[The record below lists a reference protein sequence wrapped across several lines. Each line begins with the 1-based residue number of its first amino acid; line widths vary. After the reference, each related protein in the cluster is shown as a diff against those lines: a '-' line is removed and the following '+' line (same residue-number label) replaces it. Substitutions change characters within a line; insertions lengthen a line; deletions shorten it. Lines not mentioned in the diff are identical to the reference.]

1 MFLIAIEL
9 RLKGKKME
17 IIGIGILFMIGV
29 YLAPVVIGIIIVA
42 IAGIVSFFTG
52 K

>member
-1 MFLIAIEL
+1 
-9 RLKGKKME
+9 ME

-29 YLAPVVIGIIIVA
+29 YLAPFIIGVVAMAIVGL
-42 IAGIVSFFTG
+42 ISLFPS

>member
-1 MFLIAIEL
+1 
-9 RLKGKKME
+9 ME

-29 YLAPVVIGIIIVA
+29 YLAPFIIGVVVMAIVGL
-42 IAGIVSFFTG
+42 ISLFTG

>member
-1 MFLIAIEL
+1 
-9 RLKGKKME
+9 ME

-29 YLAPVVIGIIIVA
+29 YLTPFIIGLVA
-42 IAGIVSFFTG
+42 MTLVGFISLFTG

>member
-1 MFLIAIEL
+1 
-9 RLKGKKME
+9 ME

-29 YLAPVVIGIIIVA
+29 YLAPFIIGVVIVGLASIFSIF
-42 IAGIVSFFTG
+42 SS